1 MTDLATL
8 QNWMQAVVAGD
19 AWTLDEAISAA
30 AGHGVD
36 CESAI
41 VGSARLPARQRLEIY
56 VSSYRAR
63 LIECLRAEFPALKR
77 FVGDQVFDLF
87 AGAYLGVHPPSSYTL
102 FDLGAGFPA
111 FLESARPQP
120 HDGRGTL
127 DALPASL
134 ARVERAFAESE
145 RAPGVEANTDASID
159 ASVHVRSAVPLFD
172 VVYAY
177 ALRLKTPASLQLLS
191 LDFDFSTL
199 LADVAADRPYDTPRA
214 VETLVAVARSRYRV
228 RMHNLERWSFA
239 FLRQLGTPGCNVRDA
254 TSQVADELGLT
265 HDAVGAQLLAWLPF
279 AFEAGFVMPA

>member
-8 QNWMQAVVAGD
+8 QNWMQDVVAGD

-36 CESAI
+36 CEAAI
-41 VGSARLPARQRLEIY
+41 VGSTRLPARQRLEIY

-63 LIECLRAEFPALKR
+63 LIECLRAEFPVLKR

-102 FDLGAGFPA
+102 FDLGAGFAA
-111 FLESARPQP
+111 FLEAARPQP

-134 ARVERAFAESE
+134 ARVERAIAESE
-145 RAPGVEANTDASID
+145 RASGVEANADAN
-159 ASVHVRSAVPLFD
+159 VHPLSAVPWFD
-172 VVYAY
+172 IVYVH

-191 LDFDFSTL
+191 LDFDFSML
-199 LADVAADRPYDTPRA
+199 LADVAADRPYDMPRA
-214 VETLVAVARSRYRV
+214 ADTLVAVARSRYRV
-228 RMHNLERWSFA
+228 RVHTLERGAFA
-239 FLRQLGTPGCNVRDA
+239 FLRQLGIQGRNVREA
-254 TSQVADELGLT
+254 ISLVARELDLA
-265 HDAVGAQLLAWLPF
+265 HDALGAQLLAWLPF
-279 AFEAGFVMPA
+279 AFEAGFVMAA